1 MKKSILSI
9 MLLLVVAT
17 VTNAAPRFGVIGEQN
32 SGLGAFVTDDMYNAQ
47 VTFTNSGNDTDGNPS
62 ETAVKIA
69 GNYKV
74 AIDSVTSFTV
84 GAGYTILSGDFD
96 PNGLGTGDNA
106 FEHDG
111 SNILALSAGFERAL
125 SANLVLTA
133 QTDVYSVYT
142 IKEKGSSSD
151 TRVTSLFS
159 NNRIGVAYLF

>member
-17 VTNAAPRFGVIGEQN
+17 VTNAAPRFGVIGEQH

-47 VTFTNSGNDTDGNPS
+47 VTFTNESNDTADTS
-62 ETAVKIA
+62 TTSIKIA

-74 AIDSVTSFTV
+74 ALDSVTAFTV
-84 GAGYTILSGDFD
+84 GASYTLISGDI
-96 PNGLGTGDNA
+96 NA
-106 FEHDG
+106 TTEHDG

-133 QTDVYSVYT
+133 QTDVYSAQT
-142 IKEKGSSSD
+142 LESKGGNKEESS
-151 TRVTSLFS
+151 SLFS